1 MASIVGTPEWNAYA
15 EAYIE
20 AQKKAAA
27 NGWKGW
33 EHANCDHG
41 SGYCA
46 DTPNNIFGG

>member
-1 MASIVGTPEWNAYA
+1 MKSIVGTKEWEAA
-15 EAYIE
+15 CEAYI
-20 AQKKAAA
+20 AQQNAAAA

-46 DTPNNIFGG
+46 ETVTNTFGG